1 MKGYTEG
8 QEKFINMVV
17 HDMRN
22 PSEAINNG
30 LKQAKEIMK
39 GDIQKLMTE
48 LIASFKKNQR

>member
-30 LKQAKEIMK
+30 LKQAKKIMK

-48 LIASFKKNQR
+48 LIASFKKIQR